1 MRRFDLRNTV
11 LVLAGFWL
19 AIGTMVQAQNIE
31 GQLVAAQFGEF
42 AVPSNGNGFTFP
54 AAACQVDGGGKPFQ
68 AFSTGVPVKIVDANP
83 SLTEVVTPV
92 AVFLTGGCSVSL
104 LTSYSHTSFFLTS
117 GTGGLQ
123 EAINNGRTQA
133 GSANTIILNA
143 EWYSL
148 VAPSNPATVI
158 ATVTGGAGFGLVD
171 VTTAPYSYYS
181 WNGSQFVSAGT
192 AGGGSPTGAAGG
204 ALSGTYPNPVMA
216 SNLALP
222 SGATA
227 TTQNSGDNSTKVATD
242 AFVLENLPSASVS
255 SVFGR
260 AGVITAASG
269 DYSVAQVTG
278 AAPLASPAF
287 TGSPTAP
294 TPANG
299 DNSNN
304 IATTAYVAAN
314 AGGAPVGS
322 AGGGLTGSYPAPQL
336 SSSAVTAGVAGQT
349 ITPAVLNTQIYVA
362 GVNGAGIGVA
372 QSAWSS
378 TTAYP
383 QCSAV
388 SYSGANYLAVAAATN
403 VTPGSNKAIWYPVQD
418 ANTPTQGDCAFY
430 LAASEVNG
438 STGAAL
444 YLPAGVTLTNIG
456 WLEPT
461 VTVPGNPIVNI
472 YGTGKTSSTLQL
484 NASLINLGVAPLQ
497 IPNSGVAYAFPT
509 FVWSDFE
516 INANFL
522 ANAVVN
528 VYGAQQFQLRNLLL
542 INAADGSDHYIEF
555 GHPGT
560 ANHTFAWTY
569 EADLEDI
576 DMTTYHGSGNGALIT
591 VSVSAGVPTFT
602 VVNGGSG
609 YNPAFL
615 KLILSGL
622 GASADIPC
630 TSRGTDT
637 FTVASGV
644 ITAVSSTATG
654 CASTVYAAVYG
665 AQNVSYGMRFND
677 SSDSKLISSI
687 TDGGIGNIAAFY
699 MAGASSELTTYKLH
713 PIGTMSGVQDAG
725 NNTFVATQMDS
736 VFRYG
741 FDFEGATN
749 VENVYGTLFEWN
761 IQNEFGATDYH
772 FGTIAASPTNSPYA
786 INIFGDT
793 CGTSAGFNG
802 YNHLLSTAGNI
813 DGGSAALPSFVHLR
827 ETNYCNQTSSNATA
841 PNYVGQNFSFSNGDY
856 GNVWQFGLG
865 SSGNITNTVTNPFG
879 VGPAT
884 GQYSWIFSN
893 PTSSTS
899 SQNFQ
904 SPSVESLGTFWNGT
918 ASASSNVQ
926 QQLKFGSGTNPSE
939 TYAFTMGGSV
949 SPGAKS
955 YSFDRPLAANGGVTV
970 PSGQTV
976 TAPGF
981 FPQAGAAGPYSVL
994 FDDFYSGANNASNPI
1009 GSTTSESCTVNTTYT
1024 DNNHPGNLLL
1034 TSGTAGSGTGV
1045 TCGYQSESASI
1056 TNAATSLGWTW
1067 ETAVYVPVLPGT
1079 TAGAYQAGLTHTPN
1093 ANPWTGG
1100 INFYLSSA
1108 NSVAN
1113 DWYCAYS
1120 STYTDTAVGA
1130 TVGWQRLTIVNDGSN
1145 VHWYVNGTQV
1155 CGTGVPIASL
1165 PATAQYPAS
1174 WSATALSATSVSM
1187 AVDYVD
1193 FQRATVR

>member
-1 MRRFDLRNTV
+1 MKRFDRRGLV
-11 LVLAGFWL
+11 LVVAGMWL
-19 AIGTMVQAQNIE
+19 APVTMVQAQNIE

-42 AVPSNGNGFTFP
+42 AVTGNGNGFTFP
-54 AAACQVDGGGKPFQ
+54 TAACQVDGGGKSFQ
-68 AFSTGVPVKIVDANP
+68 AFSPGVPIKIVDANP
-83 SLTEVVTPV
+83 SQTEVVTPL

-104 LTSYSHTSFFLTS
+104 LTNYAHTSFFLTS

-143 EWYSL
+143 EWYAL

-158 ATVTGGAGFGLVD
+158 ATVTGGSGFGLVD

-181 WNGSQFVSAGT
+181 WNGSHFVSAGT
-192 AGGGSPTGAAGG
+192 AGGGSPTGSAGG
-204 ALSGTYPNPVMA
+204 SLSGTYPNPVLA
-216 SNLALP
+216 SDVALP
-222 SGATA
+222 AGTTA
-227 TTQNSGDNSTKVATD
+227 TTQNSGDNSTEVATD
-242 AFVLENLPSASVS
+242 AFVLANLPSASVR

-260 AGVITAASG
+260 TGVVTAASG

-304 IATTAYVAAN
+304 IATTAFVAATAN
-314 AGGAPVGS
+314 AGGAPAGS
-322 AGGGLTGSYPAPQL
+322 AGGGLTGSYPNPQL
-336 SSSAVTAGVAGQT
+336 SSSAVAAGVAGQT
-349 ITPAVLNTQIYVA
+349 ITPAVVNTQIYVA

-372 QSAWSS
+372 QSTWSS

-383 QCSAV
+383 QCTAV
-388 SYSGANYLAVAAATN
+388 SYSGGNYLAVAANTN
-403 VTPGSNKAIWYPVQD
+403 VTPGSNRAIWYPVQD
-418 ANTPTQGDCAFY
+418 TNTPTQGDCAFY

-461 VTVPGNPIVNI
+461 VTVAGNPIVNI
-472 YGTGKTSSTLQL
+472 FGTGKTSSTLQL
-484 NASLINLGVAPLQ
+484 NASLISLGVAPLQ
-497 IPNSGVAYAFPT
+497 IPDSGVAYAYPT

-522 ANAVVN
+522 ASAVVN
-528 VYGAQQFQLRNLLL
+528 VYGAQQFQLKNLLL

-576 DMTTYHGSGNGALIT
+576 DMTTYHGSGSGAQIT

-609 YNPAFL
+609 YNAAYL

-622 GASADIPC
+622 GATADIPC

-665 AQNVSYGMRFND
+665 SQNVSYGMRFND
-677 SSDSKLISSI
+677 SSDSKLISAI
-687 TDGGIGNIAAFY
+687 TDGGIGNVAGFY
-699 MAGASSELTTYKLH
+699 MDGASSELTTYKLH
-713 PIGTMSGVQDAG
+713 PIGTMSGIQDLG
-725 NNTFVATQMDS
+725 NNNFFATQMDS
-736 VFRYG
+736 IFRYG

-761 IQNEFGATDYH
+761 IQNEFGSSDYH
-772 FGTIAASPTNSPYA
+772 FGTIAASPTNAPYA
-786 INIFGDT
+786 INIFGDI
-793 CGTSAGFNG
+793 CGNNAGFNG

-813 DGGSAALPSFVHLR
+813 DSGSAALPSFVHLR
-827 ETNYCNQTSSNATA
+827 ESNYCNQTSSNANA
-841 PNYVGQNFSFSNGDY
+841 PNYVGQNFSLSNGDY

-865 SSGNITNTVTNPFG
+865 SSGNVTNTVTNPFG
-879 VGPAT
+879 AGAAA
-884 GQYSWIFSN
+884 GQYTWIFSN

-904 SPSVESLGTFWNGT
+904 SPALESLGTFWNGSSS
-918 ASASSNVQ
+918 SASNVQ
-926 QQLKFGSGTNPSE
+926 QQLKVGSGANPTE

-949 SPGAKS
+949 SAGAKS
-955 YSFDRPLAANGGVTV
+955 YSFDRQVTADGG
-970 PSGQTV
+970 V

-994 FDDFYSGANNASNPI
+994 FDDFYSGANNALNAIGTPI
-1009 GSTTSESCTVNTTYT
+1009 GDTCTVNTTYT

-1034 TSGTAGSGTGV
+1034 TSGTNGSGTGV

-1056 TNAATSLGWTW
+1056 VNAATSLGWTW

-1079 TAGAYQAGLTHTPN
+1079 TVGSYQAGLTSHPN

-1120 STYTDTAVGA
+1120 STYTDTTVAA